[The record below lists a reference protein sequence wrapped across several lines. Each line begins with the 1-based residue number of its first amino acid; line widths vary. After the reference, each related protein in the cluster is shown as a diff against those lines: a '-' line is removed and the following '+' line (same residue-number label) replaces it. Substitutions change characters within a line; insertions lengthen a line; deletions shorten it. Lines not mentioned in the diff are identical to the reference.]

1 MIILML
7 LYMIVGFG
15 IIIFGSVLSD
25 VTIMLVGTFDLLIA
39 SLIND
44 FREK

>member
-25 VTIMLVGTFDLLIA
+25 VPIMLVGTFDLLIA

-44 FREK
+44 WGIK